1 VIRVYMNGFHEG
13 DLIWSVDHGSI
24 DTESKV
30 RNVLI
35 VGVTGTTRVNLDADN
50 KREPKAWIEIQD
62 ARVQIANGIAI
73 VRGDR

>member
-1 VIRVYMNGFHEG
+1 MIRVYMNGFHEG
-13 DLIWSVDHGSI
+13 DLIWSVDHGTVA
-24 DTESKV
+24 TESKA

-35 VGVTGTTRVNLDADN
+35 VGVTGTTMVNLAADN

-62 ARVQIANGIAI
+62 ARVQVANGIAI